1 VNLVPIR
8 SLDPDVRKDRI
19 TKIRT
24 HYKLQGPLAFLHVTL
39 LDNRSE
45 FLSPLYIKVTH
56 EHSAFLVEVSQA
68 VAIANAVAYMS
79 EALHPLSIVMGLS
92 RKNLM
97 RQSIRYFL
105 VGEGEI
111 GLMVYAVLQKYW
123 ETTPEEDERPRIF
136 LMSD

>member
-1 VNLVPIR
+1 
-8 SLDPDVRKDRI
+8 
-19 TKIRT
+19 
-24 HYKLQGPLAFLHVTL
+24 
-39 LDNRSE
+39 
-45 FLSPLYIKVTH
+45 
-56 EHSAFLVEVSQA
+56 
-68 VAIANAVAYMS
+68 
-79 EALHPLSIVMGLS
+79 MGLS